1 MLKLHFKDGR
11 QAPLWLTEERLTLG
25 QDARNTLQLADEG
38 VSAFHAEIRQEQ
50 GQYLVSDCGSQTGT
64 FVNDERVSARYQL
77 RSGDVIRLGE
87 VQMEVFDPVKA
98 STRTEQPVAAQWFLF
113 VLQGEHEG
121 SKYPVTGSLT
131 FGRSAQCELSFASDH
146 ELSRRH
152 CEFYLK
158 DGLLQMKDLGS
169 ANGVMVNQVKT
180 PTAALQPGDQ
190 LKMGSVSLLVIGPKV
205 AARQEQANEDATVFM
220 QAVKLPKP
228 QAKPQVSQAAAVNPA
243 RTQPPSSAVP
253 EQHGNSAAGLSPLL
267 LVGVLL
273 VVVGALVWVLI

>member
-11 QAPLWLTEERLTLG
+11 QAPLWLTEERLTMG
-25 QDARNTLQLADEG
+25 QDARNTLQLADAG

-50 GQYLVSDCGSQTGT
+50 GQYLISDCGSQTGT
-64 FVNDERVSARYQL
+64 LVNDERVGARYQL

-87 VQMEVFDPVKA
+87 VQLEVFDPAKA
-98 STRTEQPVAAQWFLF
+98 SNRADQPGAAQWFLF

-131 FGRSAQCELSFASDH
+131 FGRSAQCELSFANDH
-146 ELSRRH
+146 QLSRRH
-152 CEFYLK
+152 CEFFLK

-169 ANGVMVNQVKT
+169 ANGVLVNQVKRA
-180 PTAALQPGDQ
+180 TAALQPGDQ

-205 AARQEQANEDATVFM
+205 AAADTVVDEDATVFM

-228 QAKPQVSQAAAVNPA
+228 VAKPQVSQTAAVNPA
-243 RTQPPSSAVP
+243 RARAPEPVIPEPAKAV
-253 EQHGNSAAGLSPLL
+253 SVGLFV
-267 LVGVLL
+267 LVL
-273 VVVGALVWVLI
+273 VVIAGAVLWALL